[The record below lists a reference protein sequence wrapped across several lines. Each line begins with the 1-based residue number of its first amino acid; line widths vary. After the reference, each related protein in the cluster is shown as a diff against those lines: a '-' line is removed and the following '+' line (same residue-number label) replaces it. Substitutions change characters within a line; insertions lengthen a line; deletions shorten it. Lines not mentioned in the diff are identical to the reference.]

1 MVHLYGEILCS
12 HESETLKEKGNVI
25 CNVMLKSRIQILMMC
40 DETVLKKK
48 RQRKSVKC
56 AWLHNNFNVLYP
68 LFPNFPQ

>member
-48 RQRKSVKC
+48 D
-56 AWLHNNFNVLYP
+56 
-68 LFPNFPQ
+68 